1 MVSPHPVGIR
11 RIIQPNMTFFQILIL
26 TIATCS
32 GIGAAW
38 MLRNKTHSE
47 FLSILLSFSGAYLLG
62 TVVLHLLPEIFHAQ
76 QGEHETGHDHITAI
90 FILAGFFIQLI
101 IVQFTKGLEHGH
113 LHLHEHHNGGYVAG
127 VVFGLS
133 VHAFMEGIPLSNG
146 LAGDIGHVFN
156 AILIHKIPE
165 AFALAT
171 VLFFS
176 IRNNWLNIALLVA
189 FVLMTPLGSF
199 TGQLITEN
207 HMLTYNRLIAIVT
220 GSLVHIST
228 TIIFEAS
235 GKAHKISLYKFG
247 AILVGSLIALAGV
260 WLES

>member
-1 MVSPHPVGIR
+1 MVSPHPIGCRSTV
-11 RIIQPNMTFFQILIL
+11 QLNMTFLQILIL
-26 TIATCS
+26 TIASCS

-47 FLSILLSFSGAYLLG
+47 FLGILLSFSGAYLLG
-62 TVVLHLLPEIFHAQ
+62 TVVLHLLPEVFHAQ
-76 QGEHETGHDHITAI
+76 TGMTDSGHDHITAM

-146 LAGDIGHVFN
+146 LNGDIGQVFN

-176 IRNNWLNIALLVA
+176 IRNQWLNIALLVA
-189 FVLMTPLGSF
+189 FVLMTPLGSIA
-199 TGQLITEN
+199 GQMITEN

-228 TIIFEAS
+228 TIIFESS
-235 GKAHKISLYKFG
+235 GKTHKISLYKFA
-247 AILVGSLIALAGV
+247 AILVGSGIALAGI
-260 WLES
+260 LIEH